1 MEKATYNLN
10 RPSDVRE
17 LVIKASFG
25 VKTLLGLVYLHN
37 DIAAKLGYS
46 IREYKANAS
55 GQNISYG
62 TRWISPT
69 HCEQNIQELKAR
81 RKSIMK
87 LIRSYCQATN
97 QVADCEMGFRIAQIR
112 GRSMRKP
119 GEKRGTKAEGGLF
132 GLNQKALFIFSD
144 PACEENMRQVIIDSI
159 LRSE

>member
-1 MEKATYNLN
+1 MEKTTYNLN

-17 LVIKASFG
+17 LFIKAPFG

-46 IREYKANAS
+46 IREHKAHVSKRSSWAS
-55 GQNISYG
+55 SAH
-62 TRWISPT
+62 S
-69 HCEQNIQELKAR
+69 EQNIQELRAR

-87 LIRSYCQATN
+87 LIRVYCQATN
-97 QVADCEMGFRIAQIR
+97 QVADCEMGFRIVQIR

-119 GEKRGTKAEGGLF
+119 GEKRGTRAEGALF
-132 GLNQKALFIFSD
+132 GFNQKALFIFSD
-144 PACEENMRQVIIDSI
+144 PACEENMKQVIIDSI